1 MTQSSDLVAARLLEL
16 REELGPTARVDEPL
30 ARHTSIRIGGPADLF
45 FVARSPADLVR
56 AANAAHRLAVPWRI
70 IGGGSNL
77 LIADAGVEGLVIKA
91 TAPGAQVR
99 FLHEGPGVLVE
110 ADAGAILA
118 AVGKQAATRGYAGME
133 WAINVPGTVGA
144 SVVNNS
150 GAFGSSV
157 AEHLA
162 RATVFVPGVGT
173 RTMAVGELE
182 YAYRASALKRGVT
195 TAVVLGACYRVV
207 PGDRE
212 HLRAR
217 ILKIQEIRRATQ
229 PQEYSLGSIFAN
241 PPGNAAGRLIEEA
254 GLKGHRI
261 GGAQVSELH
270 ANFIVN
276 RENASANDVI
286 NLIRH
291 IQDVIWQR
299 QNLWLTPEI
308 QLAGRHP
315 ESAARGLQR
324 PMGGVA

>member
-1 MTQSSDLVAARLLEL
+1 MKA
-16 REELGPTARVDEPL
+16 LGSWSRPT
-30 ARHTSIRIGGPADLF
+30 
-45 FVARSPADLVR
+45 
-56 AANAAHRLAVPWRI
+56 
-70 IGGGSNL
+70 
-77 LIADAGVEGLVIKA
+77 
-91 TAPGAQVR
+91 QVR
-99 FLHEGPGVLVE
+99 FWPRSASRQRPG
-110 ADAGAILA
+110 
-118 AVGKQAATRGYAGME
+118 ATPGME